1 MHAQDGR
8 LWGVNDGRAKQGA
21 KHATVADGESASVHI
36 LDSELVF
43 TSLRNKTQ
51 RIYSFIQGCTTT
63 SRNNKY
69 LKDCFSQ

>member
-8 LWGVNDGRAKQGA
+8 LRWVNDGRAKHGA
-21 KHATVADGESASVHI
+21 KHATIADGESASVHI

-51 RIYSFIQGCTTT
+51 RNYSFIQGCTGTT
-63 SRNNKY
+63 NI
-69 LKDCFSQ
+69 